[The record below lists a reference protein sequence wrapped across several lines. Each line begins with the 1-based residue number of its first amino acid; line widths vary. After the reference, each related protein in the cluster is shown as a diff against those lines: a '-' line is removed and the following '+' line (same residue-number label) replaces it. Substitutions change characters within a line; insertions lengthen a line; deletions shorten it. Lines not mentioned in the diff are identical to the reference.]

1 VKRLLSVQKNLE
13 KKDTHHLEIE
23 ILEATAVETVA
34 VEISTEVLETEE
46 TVVAETVTVVISTE
60 VIEEEMTQ
68 MMETG
73 IVLSVIILTSLEELN
88 VTDVASLEALAAVV
102 EMVAVETSTEV
113 QETEETVAVVISTE
127 AQEIE
132 ETVAVEI
139 STEVLEMVDLH
150 LLITTGIAL
159 NVTTPI
165 FHSVENVTDVAS
177 HVLEAVETE
186 EMEAVETVA
195 VEISIEVPEIEE
207 TVVVETS
214 TEAQEIE
221 ETEAAEMVVV
231 EISTE
236 VIEEEMTQMM
246 ETGIVL
252 SVIIQTS
259 LEEPNVTD
267 VASLEALVAAVETVA
282 VETSTEVLEIEETEA
297 VEMVAV
303 ETSTEVPEIEET
315 EAAEMVVVEI
325 SIETPEAAAET
336 VVVERE
342 EISLAVMMT
351 ELSQE
356 RIISAN
362 QRVKEQDTPTTM
374 HQNQLFHVNLI
385 EIVMIK

>member
-1 VKRLLSVQKNLE
+1 
-13 KKDTHHLEIE
+13 
-23 ILEATAVETVA
+23 
-34 VEISTEVLETEE
+34 
-46 TVVAETVTVVISTE
+46 
-60 VIEEEMTQ
+60 
-68 MMETG
+68 METG

-102 EMVAVETSTEV
+102 EMVDVEISTEV
-113 QETEETVAVVISTE
+113 LEIEETEAV
-127 AQEIE
+127 

-139 STEVLEMVDLH
+139 STEVREMVELH

-195 VEISIEVPEIEE
+195 VEISTEVL
-207 TVVVETS
+207 
-214 TEAQEIE
+214 EIE
-221 ETEAAEMVVV
+221 ETEAVETVAVEISTEVRETEAAETVVV

-315 EAAEMVVVEI
+315 EAAGTVVVEI
-325 SIETPEAAAET
+325 SIETPEAAVAETVVVEISIETPEAVAAET

-342 EISLAVMMT
+342 ENSLAVMMT
-351 ELSQE
+351 ELSQK

>member
-1 VKRLLSVQKNLE
+1 
-13 KKDTHHLEIE
+13 
-23 ILEATAVETVA
+23 
-34 VEISTEVLETEE
+34 
-46 TVVAETVTVVISTE
+46 
-60 VIEEEMTQ
+60 
-68 MMETG
+68 
-73 IVLSVIILTSLEELN
+73 
-88 VTDVASLEALAAVV
+88 
-102 EMVAVETSTEV
+102 
-113 QETEETVAVVISTE
+113 
-127 AQEIE
+127 
-132 ETVAVEI
+132 
-139 STEVLEMVDLH
+139 
-150 LLITTGIAL
+150 
-159 NVTTPI
+159 
-165 FHSVENVTDVAS
+165 
-177 HVLEAVETE
+177 
-186 EMEAVETVA
+186 
-195 VEISIEVPEIEE
+195 
-207 TVVVETS
+207 
-214 TEAQEIE
+214 
-221 ETEAAEMVVV
+221 MVVV
-231 EISTE
+231 EISIE

>member
-1 VKRLLSVQKNLE
+1 
-13 KKDTHHLEIE
+13 
-23 ILEATAVETVA
+23 
-34 VEISTEVLETEE
+34 
-46 TVVAETVTVVISTE
+46 
-60 VIEEEMTQ
+60 
-68 MMETG
+68 
-73 IVLSVIILTSLEELN
+73 
-88 VTDVASLEALAAVV
+88 
-102 EMVAVETSTEV
+102 
-113 QETEETVAVVISTE
+113 
-127 AQEIE
+127 
-132 ETVAVEI
+132 
-139 STEVLEMVDLH
+139 

-214 TEAQEIE
+214 TE
-221 ETEAAEMVVV
+221 
-231 EISTE
+231 
-236 VIEEEMTQMM
+236 
-246 ETGIVL
+246 
-252 SVIIQTS
+252 
-259 LEEPNVTD
+259 
-267 VASLEALVAAVETVA
+267 
-282 VETSTEVLEIEETEA
+282 
-297 VEMVAV
+297 
-303 ETSTEVPEIEET
+303 VPEIEET

-342 EISLAVMMT
+342 EITLAVMMT